1 MTDRLDNL
9 GTPMINP
16 DGTVM
21 SFQEATDALNAGKKD
36 PNKVPGGIPSM
47 DPNKKDP
54 DKEPRDYI
62 SILDEL
68 VSLVNEN
75 PRYTGGEW
83 DMRDTLVRL
92 IAFGLRLEDSQINDK
107 PIPPV
112 IGHAPLG

>member
-1 MTDRLDNL
+1 MTDRLDNV

-36 PNKVPGGIPSM
+36 PNKVGGIESP
-47 DPNKKDP
+47 DPNKKP
-54 DKEPRDYI
+54 EGRVYI
-62 SILDEL
+62 SVLDNL

-75 PRYTGGEW
+75 PRYTIKDW
-83 DMRDTLVRL
+83 DVHDTLMRL
-92 IAFGLRLEDSQINDK
+92 LTFGLRLEDSQIDDK